1 VVNRATA
8 NARATN
14 ELVQG
19 LSRSAEKVGE
29 VVDLIRA
36 IAAQTNLLALNA
48 TIEAARAGESG
59 RGFAVVAT
67 EVKTL
72 ARHTAKATEEIASQ
86 IAEIQHST
94 GSSVEAIKRHAEST
108 EEVNDYTSAIA
119 TSVERQGEATTEIS
133 KNVQWAASETQKVA
147 GNMVAV
153 TSAVGETMNSALK
166 VEESSAS
173 VVDHASGLRRAIDR
187 FLEQVAAA

>member
-1 VVNRATA
+1 M
-8 NARATN
+8 
-14 ELVQG
+14 
-19 LSRSAEKVGE
+19 
-29 VVDLIRA
+29 
-36 IAAQTNLLALNA
+36 
-48 TIEAARAGESG
+48 
-59 RGFAVVAT
+59 
-67 EVKTL
+67 
-72 ARHTAKATEEIASQ
+72 
-86 IAEIQHST
+86 
-94 GSSVEAIKRHAEST
+94 

-133 KNVQWAASETQKVA
+133 KNVQRAASETQKVA